1 MNKISTKNPILPG
14 RQNEEKTHSAPQK
27 MLVTFAC
34 LTFFPLMY
42 FFGRMVMNWV
52 G

>member
-1 MNKISTKNPILPG
+1 MNKISTENPILPG
-14 RQNEEKTHSAPQK
+14 RQEEQKTHSLLQGA
-27 MLVTFAC
+27 MISFAC

-42 FFGRMVMNWV
+42 FLGRMVMNWV